1 MRYAHLSAGFMLTS
15 IIGFFISTFFIWR
28 KIDMTWGFTFTLF
41 FLIMF
46 VASIISMTK
55 ADFTE
60 KEYQQ
65 ELAIHERPQSYKKKW
80 LPKRKS
86 KK

>member
-1 MRYAHLSAGFMLTS
+1 MKYAHLSAGFMLTS
-15 IIGFFISTFFIWR
+15 IVGFFISAFFIW
-28 KIDMTWGFTFTLF
+28 KYSMSWGFTFSLF

-55 ADFTE
+55 ADFSK

-65 ELAIHERPQSYKKKW
+65 ELAIHERPKSYKKKW
-80 LPKRKS
+80 LPKRKHS
-86 KK
+86 KN

>member
-15 IIGFFISTFFIWR
+15 IIGFFVSTFFVW
-28 KIDMTWGFTFTLF
+28 KISITWGFTFALF
-41 FLIMF
+41 FVIMF

-60 KEYQQ
+60 KQYQE
-65 ELAIHERPQSYKKKW
+65 ELAIHDKVTKRTWRKKK
-80 LPKRKS
+80 
-86 KK
+86 

>member
-15 IIGFFISTFFIWR
+15 IIGFLVSTLFVWKYSIS
-28 KIDMTWGFTFTLF
+28 WGFTFSLF

-55 ADFTE
+55 ADFTD
-60 KEYQQ
+60 KELQQ
-65 ELAIHERPQSYKKKW
+65 ELAIHEKPSYKR
-80 LPKRKS
+80 RKNHIF
-86 KK
+86 K

>member
-15 IIGFFISTFFIWR
+15 IMGFFISTFFVWNIS
-28 KIDMTWGFTFTLF
+28 ITWGFTFALF
-41 FLIMF
+41 FTIMF

-60 KEYQQ
+60 KEYQE
-65 ELAIHERPQSYKKKW
+65 ELAIHERRKRKKK
-80 LPKRKS
+80 
-86 KK
+86 

>member
-1 MRYAHLSAGFMLTS
+1 MKYAHLSAGFMLTS
-15 IIGFFISTFFIWR
+15 IIGFFVSTFFIW
-28 KIDMTWGFTFTLF
+28 KISLSWGFTFTLF

-46 VASIISMTK
+46 IASIISMTK
-55 ADFTE
+55 ADFSN

-80 LPKRKS
+80 LPK
-86 KK
+86 KKAKK

>member
-15 IIGFFISTFFIWR
+15 IIGFFLSTFFVW
-28 KIDMTWGFTFTLF
+28 KISETWGVTFALF
-41 FLIMF
+41 FIIMF

-60 KEYQQ
+60 KEYQE
-65 ELAIHERPQSYKKKW
+65 ELAIHEKVA
-80 LPKRKS
+80 KRKWRR